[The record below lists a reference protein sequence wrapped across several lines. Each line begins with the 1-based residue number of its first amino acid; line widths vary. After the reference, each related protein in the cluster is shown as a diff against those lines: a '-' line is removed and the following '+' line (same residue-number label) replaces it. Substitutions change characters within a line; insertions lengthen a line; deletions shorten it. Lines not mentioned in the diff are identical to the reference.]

1 MELFFLIT
9 YDKMRRRYRLAL
21 REHDYNDLEIKTLD
35 RVSQRVFLSVNRTD
49 ETYRL

>member
-1 MELFFLIT
+1 MELFFLVT

-35 RVSQRVFLSVNRTD
+35 RDRVNDFFFL
-49 ETYRL
+49 